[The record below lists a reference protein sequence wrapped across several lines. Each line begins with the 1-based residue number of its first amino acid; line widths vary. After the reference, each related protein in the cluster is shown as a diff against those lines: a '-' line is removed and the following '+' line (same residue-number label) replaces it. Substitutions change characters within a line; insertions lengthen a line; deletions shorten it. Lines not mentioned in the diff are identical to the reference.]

1 MNYLLK
7 FDKPC
12 DQSIPPLQYT
22 QNKHIYLY
30 IRILVQQLLKCLIYI
45 CQKTGNIYQM
55 DKQIVVYLYNG
66 TYIAIKMKKIT
77 ATHNNV
83 NKFYKYSFE

>member
-1 MNYLLK
+1 
-7 FDKPC
+7 
-12 DQSIPPLQYT
+12 
-22 QNKHIYLY
+22 
-30 IRILVQQLLKCLIYI
+30 
-45 CQKTGNIYQM
+45 M

>member
-1 MNYLLK
+1 
-7 FDKPC
+7 
-12 DQSIPPLQYT
+12 
-22 QNKHIYLY
+22 
-30 IRILVQQLLKCLIYI
+30 
-45 CQKTGNIYQM
+45 M

-83 NKFYKYSFE
+83 NKFYKYSFEWNKSDIKKYIYHEPIHM